1 MLLKSFEIYYF
12 LFLLLFLFF
21 LLIYL
26 FIYVCVCVCVF
37 FVFVFI
43 HLSIL
48 LIYLSVCCPYALE
61 IFCHVDCVTLYTV
74 LAGDDVTSFDVT
86 PT

>member
-1 MLLKSFEIYYF
+1 MIII
-12 LFLLLFLFF
+12 FLFF
-21 LLIYL
+21 YFFFIIIISIIIYL
-26 FIYVCVCVCVF
+26 F
-37 FVFVFI
+37 
-43 HLSIL
+43 IL

-74 LAGDDVTSFDVT
+74 LAGDDFTSFYLA

>member
-1 MLLKSFEIYYF
+1 MCGF
-12 LFLLLFLFF
+12 FLFF
-21 LLIYL
+21 FCLFFYL
-26 FIYVCVCVCVF
+26 FIF
-37 FVFVFI
+37 F
-43 HLSIL
+43 

-61 IFCHVDCVTLYTV
+61 IFCHVDYVTLYTV

>member
-1 MLLKSFEIYYF
+1 MCVF
-12 LFLLLFLFF
+12 L
-21 LLIYL
+21 
-26 FIYVCVCVCVF
+26 CVF
-37 FVFVFI
+37 FIFFSFFLFI
-43 HLSIL
+43 HLFIL

>member
-1 MLLKSFEIYYF
+1 MLFLFLILIIFFFYYF
-12 LFLLLFLFF
+12 FLLLF
-21 LLIYL
+21 IYL
-26 FIYVCVCVCVF
+26 F
-37 FVFVFI
+37 
-43 HLSIL
+43 IL

-74 LAGDDVTSFDVT
+74 LAGDDVTSFDVA